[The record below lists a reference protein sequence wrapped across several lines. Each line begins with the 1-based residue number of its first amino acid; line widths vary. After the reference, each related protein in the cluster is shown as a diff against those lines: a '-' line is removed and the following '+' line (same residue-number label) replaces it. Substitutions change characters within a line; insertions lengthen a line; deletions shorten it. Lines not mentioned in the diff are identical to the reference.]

1 MIDMGSMWKKAGIAA
16 ISAAVVVASGTAVFL
31 IKTAEDSESYRQA
44 ASQKEEREAP
54 KTEGEK
60 AIELYRQMLL
70 KDPELQSTS
79 ADHPKSRF
87 ALADVDKDGI
97 LEMFVHVTG
106 DSNATTCQFF
116 VYYRDG
122 EAKKIQIEKGGVG
135 IHPEKPEFY
144 AAYAHMAITMEYY
157 RLEEGGPVLLETLG
171 YEHDEET
178 VKRLGLDPEEN
189 EKDRQR
195 VEELEAPCMSPRMVS
210 ASEANLEEFLSG
222 EGKETGEDDGIWFDT
237 YEREAPS
244 SPQATL
250 TQEQKTLMSEAMEPV
265 FARLGPKEPDF
276 AMETAD
282 YTDEDIF
289 SNLAYFARQW
299 RSGLAL
305 LPEAKERE
313 GREYENPELAA
324 GWIDG
329 EEALRRM
336 EQAYGVKVKNPLAL
350 DQFEGIYAEDGEM
363 EVDYLDGP
371 PREFEF
377 GFEDCHMEGENLVV
391 QGTYT
396 IIRDWVMEGMGTMK
410 AVFAPNEDSLFGYS
424 LVSASANR

>member
-1 MIDMGSMWKKAGIAA
+1 MGSMWMKAGIAA

-31 IKTAEDSESYRQA
+31 KMTAEDSESIRQTA
-44 ASQKEEREAP
+44 PQEEERDAP

-60 AIELYRQMLL
+60 AIELYRQLL
-70 KDPELQSTS
+70 RDDPALQSTS
-79 ADHPKSRF
+79 AYDPVSQF

-97 LEMFVHVTG
+97 LEMFVYVPG
-106 DSNATTCQFF
+106 DSNGATCQFF

-122 EAKKIQIEKGGVG
+122 EVKKQQIEKGNIG

-144 AAYAHMAITMEYY
+144 AEYAHMAVTMEYY
-157 RLEEGGPVLLETLG
+157 RLEEDGPVLLETLG
-171 YEHDEET
+171 YEHDET
-178 VKRLGLDPEEN
+178 VEMLGLDPEEN

-222 EGKETGEDDGIWFDT
+222 EGKETGVDDGIWFDT

-244 SPQATL
+244 SPQVLL

-265 FARLGPKEPDF
+265 FARLGPKKPDF
-276 AMETAD
+276 AVETAD
-282 YTDEDIF
+282 YRDEDIF
-289 SNLAYFARQW
+289 SNLSYFARQW

-305 LPEAKERE
+305 LPEAKEWE

-336 EQAYGVKVKNPLAL
+336 ERAYGVKVKNPSAL
-350 DQFEGIYAEDGEM
+350 DRFEGIYAEEGEI

-377 GFEDCHMEGENLVV
+377 GFEDCYMEGENLVI

>member
-1 MIDMGSMWKKAGIAA
+1 MGSMWKKAGIAA

-31 IKTAEDSESYRQA
+31 KMTAEDSESIRQTA
-44 ASQKEEREAP
+44 PQEEERDAP

-60 AIELYRQMLL
+60 AIELYR

-79 ADHPKSRF
+79 ADDPTSQF

-97 LEMFVHVTG
+97 LEMFVYVPG
-106 DSNATTCQFF
+106 DSNGTTCQFF
-116 VYYRDG
+116 AYYRDG

-144 AAYAHMAITMEYY
+144 AEYAHMAVTMEYY

-171 YEHDEET
+171 YVPDVNVELWE
-178 VKRLGLDPEEN
+178 LDPEEN
-189 EKDRQR
+189 EKDQQR

-336 EQAYGVKVKNPLAL
+336 EQAYGVKVKNPSAL

-410 AVFAPNEDSLFGYS
+410 AVFAPNDDSLFGYS

>member
-1 MIDMGSMWKKAGIAA
+1 MNSMWMKAGIAMA
-16 ISAAVVVASGTAVFL
+16 SAAVVVASGTAVFL
-31 IKTAEDSESYRQA
+31 IKAAEDSKSNSQA
-44 ASQKEEREAP
+44 DSQEEEREAP

-60 AIELYRQMLL
+60 AIELYRQLL
-70 KDPELQSTS
+70 RDDPALQSTS
-79 ADHPKSRF
+79 TYDPVSQF

-97 LEMFVHVTG
+97 LEMFVYVPG
-106 DSNATTCQFF
+106 DSNGATCQFF

-157 RLEEGGPVLLETLG
+157 RLEEDGPVLLETLG

-178 VKRLGLDPEEN
+178 VERLGLDPEEN

-195 VEELEAPCMSPRMVS
+195 VEELEAPCVSPRMVS

-222 EGKETGEDDGIWFDT
+222 GGKETGVDDGIWFDT

-244 SPQATL
+244 SPQVPL

-276 AMETAD
+276 DMETAD

-305 LPEAKERE
+305 LPEAGERE

-329 EEALRRM
+329 KEALRRM
-336 EQAYGVKVKNPLAL
+336 EQAYGVKVKNPSVLN
-350 DQFEGIYAEDGEM
+350 QFEGIYAEDGEM

-396 IIRDWVMEGMGTMK
+396 IIRDWVMEDMGTMK
-410 AVFAPNEDSLFGYS
+410 AVFAPNDDSLFGYS

>member
-1 MIDMGSMWKKAGIAA
+1 MCPMLMLNCGSL
-16 ISAAVVVASGTAVFL
+16 T
-31 IKTAEDSESYRQA
+31 
-44 ASQKEEREAP
+44 
-54 KTEGEK
+54 
-60 AIELYRQMLL
+60 
-70 KDPELQSTS
+70 
-79 ADHPKSRF
+79 
-87 ALADVDKDGI
+87 
-97 LEMFVHVTG
+97 
-106 DSNATTCQFF
+106 
-116 VYYRDG
+116 
-122 EAKKIQIEKGGVG
+122 
-135 IHPEKPEFY
+135 
-144 AAYAHMAITMEYY
+144 
-157 RLEEGGPVLLETLG
+157 
-171 YEHDEET
+171 
-178 VKRLGLDPEEN
+178 PEEN
-189 EKDRQR
+189 EKDQQR

-244 SPQATL
+244 SPQVTL

-276 AMETAD
+276 DMVTAD

-299 RSGLAL
+299 RSGLVL

-336 EQAYGVKVKNPLAL
+336 EQAYGVKVKNPSAL

-377 GFEDCHMEGENLVV
+377 GFEDCHMEGENLVI